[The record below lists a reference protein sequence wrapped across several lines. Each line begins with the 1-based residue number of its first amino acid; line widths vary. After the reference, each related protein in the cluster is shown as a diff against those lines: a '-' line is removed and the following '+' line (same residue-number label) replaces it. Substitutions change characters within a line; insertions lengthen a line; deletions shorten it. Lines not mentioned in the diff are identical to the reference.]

1 MIRTVFTG
9 LMAIGLSLLA
19 SGAVAAGAAE
29 TPPPVRVLFLGDAG
43 HHQPRARFDQVVE
56 PMSRRNVRLYYTD
69 KLTDLNAENL
79 AEYDVL
85 AIFANHDAI
94 EPAQAQAMI
103 DFVAAGKGLVP
114 IHCASYCFR
123 NSDDYVKLVGAQFQ
137 RHGMDLVRTRI
148 EAVEHPILKGFG
160 GFDSFDETYV
170 HTKHNPENRT
180 VLETRAEGTGHEPWT
195 WVRTHGK
202 GRVFYTAW
210 GHDDRTWGN
219 PGFRNLLERG
229 IRWAAGQDAAIAGP
243 WNDRPRLIVPAEGSD
258 KDFAFIPGRLPFYPV
273 SDKWGVQGEPITT
286 MQAPLSPAK
295 SMRHIGVPEGFRLE
309 LFASEP
315 EIEGKPIAMNWDE
328 RGRLWIAET
337 VDYPNEL
344 QPPGKG
350 RDRIR
355 ICEDTDGDGKADK
368 FTVFAEKLSIPTSL
382 AFSNGGVIVH
392 QAPETLFLKDTD
404 GDGRAD
410 ERKVLFSGW
419 GTDDTHAGPSNL
431 NYGLDNWFYGILG
444 YSGFEGTVGGEP
456 MKFRTGFYRFKADGS
471 KMEFLRNT
479 SNNSWGVGISE
490 EGVLFGSTAN
500 NNPSVHM
507 PIPNRFYEQ
516 VRGWS
521 SGVLPMIS
529 ETARMYPITEKVRQ
543 VDQHGRFTAGA
554 GHALYTARAYPRE
567 YWNRTAFVAEPTGHL
582 AATFVIEPKGATYFS
597 RNSWNLLAGRDEWVA
612 PIMAEVGPDGQV
624 WVIDWYNIIVQH
636 NPTPQGFK
644 TGKGNAYETD
654 LRDKTHARIY
664 RVVYGDGK
672 KPHRKTLKGA
682 GPEELVEALT
692 DDNFFWRRHAQRLLV
707 ERGKADVAEDL
718 ADLVSDPDYDAV
730 GLNPGAI
737 HALWTLHGLG
747 ELANPDEAGISALDD
762 GLRHASAGVRKAAVD
777 VLPRKGSIGAKLL
790 IDAEGVEDEDMQVR
804 LSSLLAFAEMEPSE
818 AVAGVL
824 VAALGERENVADPI
838 LADALTSALAR
849 NEGFVLKALG
859 QNSPPKSP
867 ADAAALRER
876 GRVLRIFGEHVGRGG
891 KADAAL
897 EIVKNL
903 ASLPAPLAD
912 PILEG
917 LVAGW
922 PASAK
927 PADSP
932 EIGAALAKL
941 LASQG
946 QSGQGRVV
954 RLAKIWGTSS
964 LSKQAREVAAV
975 FLKQASD
982 ESAKAE
988 DRAAAAAQWIQLR
1001 GDDPEAIGAL
1011 LDLITPRT
1019 DPALAEGIVEAVGE
1033 ASSDKAGEALLARIG
1048 PWTPALKRAALAVV
1062 TRRTDGVRALM
1073 DALEQGTL
1081 PLAEL
1086 ALDQRT
1092 ALAQYPDGELAAR
1105 FRKVLEKG
1113 GGLPSADRQKVIED
1127 LAAVFRGT
1135 GDAVAGKAVF
1145 QNNCAKC
1152 HRHSGEGAAV
1162 GPDLT
1167 GMAVHPKEELAVH
1180 ILDPSRSV
1188 EGNYRAYTVA
1198 TTDGRVLTGLLASES
1213 RTAVELLD
1221 AEAKMIRLPRSEIEE
1236 IAASTKSLMPE
1247 GFEKTINEKQL
1258 TDLLEFLTRKG
1269 RWLPLSIEKVATAV
1283 STKGM
1288 FHDGDEGPDR
1298 IVLKNWAR
1306 REVGGVPFDVVDPR
1320 GKSTRNVILLNGPLG
1335 TQPPKMPKS
1344 VTLPVNAPVKS
1355 LHLLSGVSGWGW
1367 PASGKG
1373 SVSMTVRLT
1382 YADGTTEDHKL
1393 INGEHFADYI
1403 RRVEVP
1409 GSAFA
1414 FTAGGQQMRAITL
1427 SPKRPEPVKTVE
1439 LIKGQDQTAP
1449 IVLAI
1454 TAELPEGGH

>member
-1 MIRTVFTG
+1 MIRY
-9 LMAIGLSLLA
+9 LNIGLLA
-19 SGAVAAGAAE
+19 IVPAYFAFHTAGAAE
-29 TPPPVRVLFLGDAG
+29 TPPPIRVLFLGDAG
-43 HHQPRARFDQVVE
+43 HHQPRARFDQVSE
-56 PMSRRNVRLYYTD
+56 PLARRDIRMDYTAS
-69 KLTDLNAENL
+69 LTDLNAEKL
-79 AEYDVL
+79 AGYDVL
-85 AIFANHDAI
+85 AIYANHDAI
-94 EPAQAQAMI
+94 EPAQARAML

-180 VLETRAEGTGHEPWT
+180 VLETRAEGQTHEPWT

-210 GHDDRTWGN
+210 GHDDRTWGH

-229 IRWAAGQDAAIAGP
+229 IRWAAGQDAANAGP
-243 WNDRPRLIVPAEGSD
+243 FSDRPRLIVPVEGND
-258 KDFAFIPGRLPFYPV
+258 KDFAFVPGRLPFYPV
-273 SDKWGVQGEPITT
+273 SDKWGTQGAPITT
-286 MQAPLSPAK
+286 MQAPLSPAQ

-315 EIEGKPIAMNWDE
+315 EIGGKPIAMNWDE

-344 QPPGKG
+344 QPPGQG

-355 ICEDTDGDGKADK
+355 ICEDTDGDDRADK

-382 AFSNGGVIVH
+382 AFSHGGVIVQ
-392 QAPETLFLKDTD
+392 QAPDTLFLKDTD
-404 GDGRAD
+404 GDGKAD
-410 ERKVLFSGW
+410 ERRVLFSGW
-419 GTDDTHAGPSNL
+419 GTSDTHAGPSNL

-444 YSGFEGTVGGEP
+444 YSGFEGTVGGEA
-456 MKFRTGFYRFKADGS
+456 MKFRTGFYRFRADGS

-521 SGVLPMIS
+521 GGVLPMIS

-543 VDQHGRFTAGA
+543 VDQHGKFTAGA
-554 GHALYTARAYPRE
+554 GHALYTARAYPPE
-567 YWNRTAFVAEPTGHL
+567 YWNRAAFVTEPTGHL
-582 AATFVIEPKGATYFS
+582 AATFVIQPKGATYFS

-636 NPTPQGFK
+636 NPTPQGFQ

-654 LRDKTHARIY
+654 LRDKTRARIY
-664 RVVYGDGK
+664 RVVHGDGK
-672 KPHRKTLKGA
+672 RPHRKTLA
-682 GPEELVEALT
+682 GVGPAGLVEALT
-692 DDNFFWRRHAQRLLV
+692 DDNMFWRRHAQRLLV
-707 ERGKADVAEDL
+707 ERGKTDVVPQL
-718 ADLVSDPDYDAV
+718 AALVKNRDTDAI

-737 HALWTLHGLG
+737 HALWAMHGLG
-747 ELANPDEAGISALDD
+747 VLAALDEPAKTVLAD
-762 GLRHASAGVRKAAVD
+762 GLAHPSAGVRKAAAD
-777 VLPRKGSIGAKLL
+777 VLPRTGELGARLL
-790 IDAEGVEDEDMQVR
+790 IDSERVDDPNMQVR
-804 LSSLLAFAEMEPSE
+804 LSALLAMAELEPS
-818 AVAGVL
+818 AQVAGV
-824 VAALGERENVADPI
+824 VVQALAKRENVSDPI

-849 NEGFVLKALG
+849 HDGYVLQALA
-859 QNSPPKSP
+859 NLKDTKPPG
-867 ADAAALRER
+867 DAVAMRER
-876 GRVLRIFGEHVGRGG
+876 ARILRIFGEHVGRGG
-891 KADAAL
+891 TADSAL
-897 EIVKNL
+897 TIAKRL
-903 ASLPAPLAD
+903 ADLPASLAD
-912 PILEG
+912 PVLEG

-932 EIGAALAKL
+932 EIGADLAKL
-941 LASQG
+941 LASQS

-954 RLAKIWGTSS
+954 RLARLWGTSS

-975 FLKQASD
+975 FLKQAGD
-982 ESAKAE
+982 ESAKVE
-988 DRAAAAAQWIQLR
+988 ERIAAAGQWVQLR
-1001 GDDPEAIGAL
+1001 GDEPEAIAAL
-1011 LDLITPRT
+1011 LDMITPRT
-1019 DPALAEGIVEAVGE
+1019 DPALAEGIVDAVGE
-1033 ASSDKAGEALLARIG
+1033 APSPQAGEAIVARIG
-1048 PWTPALKRAALAVV
+1048 LWTPALRRVGLSVV
-1062 TRRTDGVRALM
+1062 GRRTDGVKALI
-1073 DALEQGTL
+1073 DALEQGKL

-1092 ALAQYPDGELAAR
+1092 ALAAYPEASIADR
-1105 FRKVLEKG
+1105 FRKVAEKR
-1113 GGLPSADRQKVIED
+1113 GGLPSADRQKVIEQ
-1127 LAAVFRGT
+1127 LAGVYRGT

-1145 QNNCAKC
+1145 VNNCAKC

-1213 RTAVELLD
+1213 RTAIELLD
-1221 AEAKMIRLPRSEIEE
+1221 ADAKMTRLPRSEIEE

-1247 GFEKTINEKQL
+1247 GFEKTIDEKQL

-1306 REVGGVPFDVVDPR
+1306 REVAGVPYDVVDPR

-1335 TQPPKMPKS
+1335 TMPPKMPKIVS
-1344 VTLPVNAPVKS
+1344 LPVNSAVKS

-1382 YADGTTEDHKL
+1382 YSDGSTEDHKL
-1393 INGEHFADYI
+1393 VNGEHFADYI
-1403 RRVEVP
+1403 RRVDVP

-1414 FTAGGQQMRAITL
+1414 FMAGGQQLRTISIT
-1427 SPKRPEPVKTVE
+1427 PKRPEPVKSIE
-1439 LIKGQDQTAP
+1439 LIKGRDNTAP

-1454 TAELPEGGH
+1454 TAELPEG

>member
-1 MIRTVFTG
+1 MIRNVFAS
-9 LMAIGLSLLA
+9 LLAIGLSILA
-19 SGAVAAGAAE
+19 AGASNAGAAE

-56 PMSRRNVRLYYTD
+56 PLARRNIRLDYTD
-69 KLTDLNAENL
+69 KLTDLNAEKL
-79 AEYDVL
+79 AGYDVL
-85 AIFANHDAI
+85 AIYANHDAI
-94 EPAQAQAMI
+94 EPAQAQAML
-103 DFVAAGKGLVP
+103 DFVASGKGLVP

-123 NSDDYVKLVGAQFQ
+123 NSEDYVKLVGAQFQ
-137 RHGMDLVRTRI
+137 RHGMELVRTRI
-148 EAVEHPILKGFG
+148 EPVKHPIFKGFG

-180 VLETRAEGTGHEPWT
+180 VLETRAEGEGHEPWT
-195 WVRTHGK
+195 WMRTHGN

-210 GHDDRTWGN
+210 GHDDRTWGH

-229 IRWAAGQDAAIAGP
+229 IRWAARQDATIAGP
-243 WNDRPRLIVPAEGSD
+243 FSDRPKLIVPVEGSD
-258 KDFAFIPGRLPFYPV
+258 KDFAFIPGKLPFYPV
-273 SDKWGVQGEPITT
+273 SDKWGTQGEPITT
-286 MQAPLSPAK
+286 MQAPLSPAQ
-295 SMRHIGVPEGFRLE
+295 SMKHIGVPEGFRLE

-315 EIEGKPIAMNWDE
+315 EIGGKPICMNWDE

-337 VDYPNEL
+337 IDYPNEL
-344 QPPGKG
+344 QPPGQG

-355 ICEDTDGDGKADK
+355 ICEDTDGDGRADK

-392 QAPETLFLKDTD
+392 QAPDTLFLKDTD
-404 GDGRAD
+404 GDGKAD
-410 ERKVLFSGW
+410 ERRVLFSGW
-419 GTDDTHAGPSNL
+419 GTSDTHAGPSNL
-431 NYGLDNWFYGILG
+431 NYGLDNWMYGILG

-521 SGVLPMIS
+521 SAVLPMIS

-543 VDQHGRFTAGA
+543 VDLHGRFTAGA
-554 GHALYTARAYPRE
+554 GHALYTARAYPPE
-567 YWNRTAFVAEPTGHL
+567 YWNRTAFVTEPTGHL
-582 AATFVIEPKGATYFS
+582 AAAFVIQPKGATYFS
-597 RNSWNLLAGRDEWVA
+597 RNSWNLVAGRDEWVA

-654 LRDKTHARIY
+654 LRDKTRARIY
-664 RVVYGDGK
+664 RVVYGEGK
-672 KPHRKTLKGA
+672 KPHRKTLAGV
-682 GPEELVEALT
+682 GPEGLVEALK
-692 DDNFFWRRHAQRLLV
+692 DDNMFWRRHAQRLLV
-707 ERGKADVAEDL
+707 ERGKADVAPQLTAMVKNRDM
-718 ADLVSDPDYDAV
+718 DAI

-747 ELANPDEAGISALDD
+747 AMTVPDELAISALAA
-762 GLRHASAGVRKAAVD
+762 GLDHPSAGVRKAAAD
-777 VLPRKGSIGAKLL
+777 VLPRSGEVGAKLL
-790 IDAEGVEDEDMQVR
+790 LDSGAIDDDNMQTR
-804 LSSLLAFAEMEPSE
+804 LSALLALAEMEPSKAIAE
-818 AVAGVL
+818 ALVVAL
-824 VAALGERENVADPI
+824 DRAENVTDPI
-838 LADALTSALAR
+838 LADALTSGLAR
-849 NEGFVLKALG
+849 HEDYVLDALG
-859 QNSPPKSP
+859 RGSGAKTAGQN
-867 ADAAALRER
+867 AAVTRDR
-876 GRVLRIFGEHVGRGG
+876 NRILRIFGEHVGRGG
-891 KADAAL
+891 KADSAL
-897 EIVKNL
+897 KVARNL
-903 ASLPAPLAD
+903 AGLPSNVAD

-917 LVAGW
+917 LVTGW
-922 PASAK
+922 PAAAR

-941 LASQG
+941 LATQS

-975 FLKQASD
+975 FLKQAGD

-988 DRAAAAAQWIQLR
+988 DRIAAAGQWIQLR
-1001 GDDPEAIGAL
+1001 GDEPEAIGAL

-1019 DPALAEGIVEAVGE
+1019 DPAVAEGIVEAVSE
-1033 ASSDKAGEALLARIG
+1033 AASDKAGEAIVSRIG
-1048 PWTPALKRAALAVV
+1048 PFTPALKRAALAAVG
-1062 TRRTDGVRALM
+1062 RRTDGVKALL

-1081 PLAEL
+1081 PLSEL

-1092 ALAQYPDGELAAR
+1092 ALAGYPDSSIASR

-1113 GGLPSADRQKVIED
+1113 GGLPSADRQKVIEE
-1127 LAAVFRGT
+1127 LAGVYRNT

-1145 QNNCAKC
+1145 VNNCAKC

-1198 TTDGRVLTGLLASES
+1198 TTDGRVLTGLMASES

-1221 AEAKMIRLPRSEIEE
+1221 AEAKTIRLPRSEIEE

-1247 GFEKTINEKQL
+1247 GFEKTISEKQL

-1283 STKGM
+1283 STKGL

-1298 IVLKNWAR
+1298 IVLKDWKR
-1306 REVGGVPFDVVDPR
+1306 REIGGVPYDVVDPR

-1335 TQPPKMPKS
+1335 SMPPKMPKA
-1344 VTLPVNAPVKS
+1344 VTLPVNSPVKS

-1382 YADGTTEDHKL
+1382 YADGSTEDHKL

-1409 GSAFA
+1409 GSVFA
-1414 FTAGGQQMRAITL
+1414 FMAGGQQMRTL
-1427 SPKRPEPVKTVE
+1427 SITPKKAEPVKTVE

-1449 IVLAI
+1449 MVLAI
-1454 TAELPEGGH
+1454 TAELPGE